1 MIKSYVRLSSDSD
14 IIYSG
19 SDIQYFLIQYS
30 FEYFTTSVRIS
41 VQIGFGYGFRYRVK
55 CPPLSSWVELYNTNR
70 DNVLVKKI
78 FTLSSV
84 HNSPENRVH
93 HFYSMYGLN
102 KGKHTTLLS
111 QWKYMESK
119 LFLSVTLPNLL
130 SLPSFNLL
138 SAPRVFTNH
147 T

>member
-19 SDIQYFLIQYS
+19 SDIQYFLIQCS

-70 DNVLVKKI
+70 DNVLVKI
-78 FTLSSV
+78 LY
-84 HNSPENRVH
+84 NSI
-93 HFYSMYGLN
+93 YS
-102 KGKHTTLLS
+102 
-111 QWKYMESK
+111 
-119 LFLSVTLPNLL
+119 LFKVGISIKSVTQN
-130 SLPSFNLL
+130 SNQ
-138 SAPRVFTNH
+138 T
-147 T
+147 